1 MRKDERER
9 ESLKRRK
16 RNLGLEWKW
25 TGLHVFIRAWTR
37 PVHLN
42 QSGSPPDRSL
52 FRFSPLDSS
61 SDDVDGVDVML
72 LWSWCALLCALRPWP
87 LDLGFL
93 RSWINPTPLRLLED
107 PRSIKSFGPG
117 SLFTGFRLFLHF
129 LAVCTTLHAFY
140 TSCMSKFRTKIP
152 NEFLWVLGIFFS
164 VFMIFLH
171 DKIWQKK

>member
-1 MRKDERER
+1 VDWFIVYGLKIMLVVRRTMREDERER

-42 QSGSPPDRSL
+42 QSGSHSDQSL
-52 FRFSPLDSS
+52 FHFSTLDAS
-61 SDDVDGVDVML
+61 SDDVDGVDVLL
-72 LWSWCALLCALRPWP
+72 LWSWCALLCALCPWP

-107 PRSIKSFGPG
+107 PRSTKNLGPG
-117 SLFTGFRLFLHF
+117 SLFTGFFVFAYFL
-129 LAVCTTLHAFY
+129 LCAPLNLVFY
-140 TSCMSKFRTKIP
+140 TLCSFIIS
-152 NEFLWVLGIFFS
+152 
-164 VFMIFLH
+164 
-171 DKIWQKK
+171 